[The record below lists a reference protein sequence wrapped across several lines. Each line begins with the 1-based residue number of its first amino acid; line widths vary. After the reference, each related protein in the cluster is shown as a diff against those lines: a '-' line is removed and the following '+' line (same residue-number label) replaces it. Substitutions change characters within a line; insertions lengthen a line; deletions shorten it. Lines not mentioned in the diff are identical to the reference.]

1 MKDGDVMAEGKLK
14 KEINNAVGNN
24 KMEGHAVTVYEQNLI
39 FQILKD
45 SHGTPN
51 EEDINR
57 LLEDIIT
64 PKEKEKEE
72 IHAHKK

>member
-1 MKDGDVMAEGKLK
+1 MPEEKLRKD
-14 KEINNAVGNN
+14 IYNAVGNN

-51 EEDINR
+51 EEAINK

-64 PKEKEKEE
+64 PKEKENEE
-72 IHAHKK
+72 TYAHKK

>member
-1 MKDGDVMAEGKLK
+1 
-14 KEINNAVGNN
+14 
-24 KMEGHAVTVYEQNLI
+24 MEGHAVTVYEQNLI

-51 EEDINR
+51 EEAINK

-64 PKEKEKEE
+64 PKEKENEE
-72 IHAHKK
+72 TYAHKK